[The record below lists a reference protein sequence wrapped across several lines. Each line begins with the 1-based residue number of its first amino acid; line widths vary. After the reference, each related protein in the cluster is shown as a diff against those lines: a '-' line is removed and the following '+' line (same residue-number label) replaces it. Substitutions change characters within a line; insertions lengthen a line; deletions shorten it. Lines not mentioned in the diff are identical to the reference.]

1 MFCGAFL
8 DKKTNLLILTLK
20 LAPSLVYHGLIRA
33 LLSLALKKND
43 HHHHPL
49 KHLIDV
55 DISKLAEIPQASS
68 GQTHDQERK
77 Y

>member
-33 LLSLALKKND
+33 LLSRALNCF
-43 HHHHPL
+43 L
-49 KHLIDV
+49 LLLFEQR
-55 DISKLAEIPQASS
+55 KLFIALTWGVTNRPQAPPCHL
-68 GQTHDQERK
+68 QQCM
-77 Y
+77 

>member
-33 LLSLALKKND
+33 LLSLALKKMIIITI
-43 HHHHPL
+43 H
-49 KHLIDV
+49 
-55 DISKLAEIPQASS
+55 
-68 GQTHDQERK
+68 
-77 Y
+77 